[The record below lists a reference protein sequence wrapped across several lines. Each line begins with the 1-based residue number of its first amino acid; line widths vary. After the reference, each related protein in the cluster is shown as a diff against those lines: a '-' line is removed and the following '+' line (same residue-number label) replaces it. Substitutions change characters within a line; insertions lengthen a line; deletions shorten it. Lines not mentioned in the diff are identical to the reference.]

1 MKEFKKATA
10 TKEQKEK
17 KLLLKKQIEKKISD
31 SGISKDWIKE
41 HLIIIWFINKPTAL
55 RGLENANDNNK

>member
-31 SGISKDWIKE
+31 SGISKEWIKE
-41 HLIIIWFINKPTAL
+41 HLIII
-55 RGLENANDNNK
+55 